1 MPLPQLDV
9 GSESGPMRPLDSDE
23 LDEDEAPPPTP
34 LWSNIAPESGG
45 SLAAG
50 RVGSPGKPSRQWRG
64 LRGRRPAAQHIA
76 LTVSTG
82 LDRLDDQISIE
93 LASFLTSLAEDGTL
107 AMERRV
113 AADESMGGPP
123 SSFMAGPVPPF
134 TGCLYHTSRL
144 FSLPMTESVALDLL
158 ATFARRQLP
167 PKNFVKAMLRSQIA
181 LLRALPNVP
190 EYEVPTDCAMA
201 VVGDLHGQLE
211 DLMHM

>member
-64 LRGRRPAAQHIA
+64 LRGRRRAAQHIA

-123 SSFMAGPVPPF
+123 PSFMAGPVLPF
-134 TGCLYHTSRL
+134 SGCLYHTSRL

-167 PKNFVKAMLRSQIA
+167 PKSFVKAMLRSQIA

-190 EYEVPTDCAMA
+190 EYEVPIDCAMA